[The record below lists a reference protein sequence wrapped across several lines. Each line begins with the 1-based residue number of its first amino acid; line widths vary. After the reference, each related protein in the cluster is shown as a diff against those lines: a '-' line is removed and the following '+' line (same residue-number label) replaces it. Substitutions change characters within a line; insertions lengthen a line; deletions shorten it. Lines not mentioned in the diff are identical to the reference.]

1 MAAPAHVE
9 EWTGRDVSV
18 GEIESRLAELR
29 QSSEAEDHGP
39 DLRTSVM
46 THMAW
51 VPKDWREIARNTLA
65 GLAER
70 HPSRTILLVPD
81 PGSKRDAIDAEV
93 SLTCFPLG
101 EERHVCTEVIE
112 LRLCGARAMAPASIV
127 APLLLSDLPAFLRW
141 RGRPPF
147 ARPEFEQL
155 ADLVDR
161 IVVDSA
167 EWPDVPAAYAELRRL
182 FERVAVSD
190 IAWARTLEWR
200 RSLAELWPVIAEAK
214 EIRIAAPAADATL
227 LHAWLCTRLDRAFEL
242 VHDDA
247 DRVELVAVDG
257 HAVTPPRVAKES
269 ASDLL
274 SAQLDEFGRD
284 PVYERSC
291 SAAAPA

>member
-9 EWTGRDVSV
+9 EWTGRDVSIS
-18 GEIESRLAELR
+18 EIESRLVELR
-29 QSSEAEDHGP
+29 QSSEADEHGP

-51 VPKDWREIARNTLA
+51 VPKDWREAARTTLA

-81 PGSKRDAIDAEV
+81 SGSKRDAIDAEV

-101 EERHVCTEVIE
+101 EQRHVCTEVIE
-112 LRLCGARAMAPASIV
+112 LRLCGERASAPASIA

-141 RGRPPF
+141 RGRPAF
-147 ARPEFEQL
+147 GAPEFEQL

-161 IVVDSA
+161 LVVDSV
-167 EWPDVPAAYAELRRL
+167 EWPDVPAAYGELATV
-182 FERVAVSD
+182 FDRVAVSD

-200 RSLAELWPVIAEAK
+200 RSLAELWPGIADANEL
-214 EIRIAAPAADATL
+214 RVAAPAADAFL
-227 LHAWLCTRLDRAFEL
+227 LHAWLCARLERPFSF

-247 DRVELVAVDG
+247 DTVELVAVDG
-257 HAVTPPRVAKES
+257 EAVAPPRVPRPS

-274 SAQLDEFGRD
+274 SAELDEFGRD
-284 PVYERSC
+284 RIYEEA
-291 SAAAPA
+291 SAAAARA